1 MASLLIDDLDNA
13 SGGFGAV
20 VDITSQL
27 GLATGLGITPVVRG
41 AVVSE
46 SGVTAGAVALQPGT
60 AGPTGIVWGT
70 VATPTAVPT
79 ATGGGATLNTVGVS
93 GTTHVRAV
101 VTTPIVG
108 GKATVTITR

>member
-1 MASLLIDDLDNA
+1 MASLLVDDLDNA
-13 SGGFGAV
+13 VGGWGSV
-20 VDITSQL
+20 VDLT
-27 GLATGLGITPVVRG
+27 ATLGITTGTGITPTVRG

-60 AGPTGIVWGT
+60 AGPTGIVWGS
-70 VATPTAVPT
+70 VATPTTVPT
-79 ATGGGATLNTVGVS
+79 PNGGASALNTVGVA

-108 GKATVTITR
+108 AKATVLITK